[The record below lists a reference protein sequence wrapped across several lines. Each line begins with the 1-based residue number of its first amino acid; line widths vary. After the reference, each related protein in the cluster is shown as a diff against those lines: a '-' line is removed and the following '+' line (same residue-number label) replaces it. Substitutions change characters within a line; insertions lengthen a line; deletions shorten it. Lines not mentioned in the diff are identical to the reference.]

1 MDDKGLIFT
10 LDAAMGL
17 IILFILL
24 AAVTSVN
31 YSPLALS
38 QQIRISHDAQDT
50 LETMATYKKG
60 PERFTVLQNVATV
73 LSANNNDKTGID
85 AAGHVSGA
93 YLNQTLGS
101 VKYNFT
107 ECNQI
112 NGTIAATADM
122 EDASSVAVGVRNY
135 EDYTFRLYIWD

>member
-1 MDDKGLIFT
+1 MDDNGLIFT

-24 AAVTSVN
+24 ATVASVS
-31 YSPLALS
+31 YVPLSLS

-50 LETMATYKKG
+50 LETMAIYRTCPQG
-60 PERFTVLQNVATV
+60 FTVLQNVATV
-73 LSANNNDKTGID
+73 LATHNNDKTGIYEAGQ
-85 AAGHVSGA
+85 AAGE
-93 YLNQTLGS
+93 YLNTTLGS

-112 NGTIAATADM
+112 NGTIAANADM

>member
-1 MDDKGLIFT
+1 MDDNGFIFT

-60 PERFTVLQNVATV
+60 PEGFTVLQNIATV
-73 LSANNNDKTGID
+73 LAAHNNDKTGID
-85 AAGHVSGA
+85 ETGQAAGE
-93 YLNQTLGS
+93 YLNKTLGS
-101 VKYNFT
+101 SKYNFT
-107 ECNQI
+107 EVNQI
-112 NGTIAATADM
+112 NGTIAANAYMKDADN
-122 EDASSVAVGVRNY
+122 VAVGVKIFDEY
-135 EDYTFRLYIWD
+135 IFKLYIWD